1 MKLILSLLL
10 CSFSLLAQHSVTLTW
25 VPGVQTGGGVVQTFQ
40 VARGTTSGGP
50 YAPIGSVASTVT
62 TYVDTAGSA
71 NLLTEGATYFYV
83 VMAINQSGASVPS
96 NQASATIPFA
106 LPATPTS
113 LTANGK

>member
-25 VPGVQTGGGVVQTFQ
+25 VPGTGGGVVQTFQ
-40 VARGTTSGGP
+40 VARGTASGGP

-83 VMAINQSGASVPS
+83 VQAINQSGASVPS
-96 NQASATIPFA
+96 TQASFTIPFS
-106 LPATPTS
+106 LPAAPTS
-113 LTANGK
+113 LTAKGK